1 MKIKTIM
8 CLIIINIL
16 ISNFLLCNNDKPIKE
31 DATFDIK
38 NKKLKNELNLLKQEF
53 ESEKIKIKK
62 TYEREIEDL
71 KQKRQNELNKLRK
84 EFKKKR
90 DMLVKKNNGNKKIK
104 KSNKNNQKP
113 IIKSK

>member
-1 MKIKTIM
+1 MKIKIIM

-62 TYEREIEDL
+62 SYQIEIEEL
-71 KQKRQNELNKLRK
+71 KQKKQNDLKKLRK

-90 DMLVKKNNGNKKIK
+90 DILVKKNNGKKKIK
-104 KSNKNNQKP
+104 Q
-113 IIKSK
+113 SKK